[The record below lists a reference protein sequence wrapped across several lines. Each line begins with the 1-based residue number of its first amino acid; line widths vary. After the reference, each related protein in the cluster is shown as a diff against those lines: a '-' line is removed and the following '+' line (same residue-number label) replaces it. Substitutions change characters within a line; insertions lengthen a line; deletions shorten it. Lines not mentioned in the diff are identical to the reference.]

1 MPLSILVSGTGT
13 HTGAG
18 TRTGSANAAASLAF
32 SPPMCHSG
40 GVENA
45 REKGLRVE
53 SSAMFTL
60 DRRNRVLSQPPPE
73 AGPWFAFLL
82 VFVLLALVFP
92 VASPSSTIAEE
103 AAQDRSTLDTFLE
116 HGSDPSTFFTEEEIA
131 TWKQYRRRKMWT
143 HLIGLV
149 SVLIFYLV
157 LIITGLNRTLQAI
170 AERSATW
177 CYNNPSLVRIGQR
190 WPLLAKTLKIP
201 ERLFGGRQW
210 LEVLFYCVFFLFL
223 LRLFFFP
230 QHFYRTY
237 WYDLQHGL
245 SNYTLR
251 LWLLDYAKGLCLG
264 TLLFALMVFGIYGLM
279 ARVGSRW
286 WLLLWAGVSVAIVGY
301 VVIAPYGSHIYS
313 DFRPLENGELRDRL
327 EGLATQTG
335 LHLEDVWVVDAS
347 RRTKKVNAY
356 LSGSGPS
363 ERIVLY
369 DTLLE
374 TFTPREITM
383 IMAHELAHWK
393 EPDERRSYA
402 VFSLTVFFVLA
413 LANFVLK
420 RGTRFRRL
428 HYSSPKD
435 VAGLPVLFLTFFV
448 AFQVLRPANL
458 SWKRAREIAA
468 DKMSLELVCDPEAF
482 ITTHVKLAR
491 LNYADVAPHPLQVIF
506 FASHP
511 PFRERVEVALGVE
524 CEEGIR
530 H

>member
-1 MPLSILVSGTGT
+1 
-13 HTGAG
+13 
-18 TRTGSANAAASLAF
+18 
-32 SPPMCHSG
+32 
-40 GVENA
+40 
-45 REKGLRVE
+45 
-53 SSAMFTL
+53 MFIH
-60 DRRNRVLSQPPPE
+60 DRGNQVFSQPPPE
-73 AGPWFAFLL
+73 AVTWFTPLL
-82 VFVLLALVFP
+82 VFVVLTLVFP
-92 VASPSSTIAEE
+92 FASPSSTIAEE
-103 AAQDRSTLDTFLE
+103 ASPDRSTVEVCPGDP
-116 HGSDPSTFFTEEEIA
+116 SDPLTFFTEEDIA
-131 TWKQYRRRKMWT
+131 TWKQYQRRKMWT
-143 HLIGLV
+143 HLIGLG
-149 SVLIFYLV
+149 SMLTFYLV
-157 LIITGLNRTLQAI
+157 LIITGLNRALKGI
-170 AERSATW
+170 AERSAAW
-177 CYNNPSLVRIGQR
+177 CYKNPSLIRIGRR
-190 WPLLAKTLKIP
+190 WPLLARIVKIP
-201 ERLFGGRQW
+201 EHLFGGRQW
-210 LEVLFYCVFFLFL
+210 LEVLLYCVFFLFL
-223 LRLFFFP
+223 IRLFFFP
-230 QHFYRTY
+230 QDFYRTY

-245 SNYTLR
+245 SNYTLS

-313 DFRPLENGELRDRL
+313 DFRPLESGELRDRL
-327 EGLATQTG
+327 KGLATRTG
-335 LHLEDVWVVDAS
+335 LQLEDVLVVDAS

-374 TFTPREITM
+374 SFTPREITM

-402 VFSLTVFFVLA
+402 VFSLTVFVVLA
-413 LANFVLK
+413 LANFILK

-458 SWKRAREIAA
+458 TWKRAREIAA
-468 DKMSLELVCDPEAF
+468 DRMSLELVCDPEAF

-491 LNYADVAPHPLQVIF
+491 LNYADVDPHPLEVIF

-511 PFRERVEVALGVE
+511 PFRERVEVALAAD
-524 CEEGIR
+524 CEVAAGS